1 MSDYLCLSGKKEM
14 GKEIDWISFWERK
27 GKKGLAANMHHRHR
41 LSSFSFSSFVYKNTF
56 EVKEE
61 LDRGESSGHQ
71 KWIMKRIKF
80 FLTSLYN
87 KRKVIIWSRIV
98 LGSFLLKCTL
108 NSFNVSMFS
117 SIVSKGSFFP
127 KWLLCA
133 FNLLPRA
140 NCDRIKQIL
149 LFHLSAIFLR
159 KDITRGRLR
168 LFACDTLITKLLSSS
183 VWLYC
188 LDPFSSSLWLYCL
201 DSFSSSFWR
210 NYFN

>member
-87 KRKVIIWSRIV
+87 KRKVIIWSRIL
-98 LGSFLLKCTL
+98 LGSFLLKFTL
-108 NSFNVSMFS
+108 NSFNVSMFY

-127 KWLLCA
+127 EMVVVCIQFIATSK
-133 FNLLPRA
+133 
-140 NCDRIKQIL
+140 
-149 LFHLSAIFLR
+149 LR
-159 KDITRGRLR
+159 QNKTNI
-168 LFACDTLITKLLSSS
+168 I
-183 VWLYC
+183 VP
-188 LDPFSSSLWLYCL
+188 PFCNISEERYH
-201 DSFSSSFWR
+201 
-210 NYFN
+210 

>member
-1 MSDYLCLSGKKEM
+1 
-14 GKEIDWISFWERK
+14 
-27 GKKGLAANMHHRHR
+27 
-41 LSSFSFSSFVYKNTF
+41 
-56 EVKEE
+56 
-61 LDRGESSGHQ
+61 
-71 KWIMKRIKF
+71 
-80 FLTSLYN
+80 
-87 KRKVIIWSRIV
+87 

-188 LDPFSSSLWLYCL
+188 LYPFSSSLWLYCL
-201 DSFSSSFWR
+201 DSFSSSFLR
-210 NYFN
+210 NYFNLFRFRRHLDLTLDSFLSSFWRDSLNSFRFHRHFGAPSLTRKREKVRSSTS